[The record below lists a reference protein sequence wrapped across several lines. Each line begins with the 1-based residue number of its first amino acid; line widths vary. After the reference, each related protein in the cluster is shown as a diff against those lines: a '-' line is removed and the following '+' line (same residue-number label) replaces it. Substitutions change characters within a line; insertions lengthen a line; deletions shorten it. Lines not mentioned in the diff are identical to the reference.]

1 MNGDVHNLAHKKSLK
16 GLVDYNK
23 DYNTSFLKKMFQS
36 STQQNIQSGGLLLQM
51 TKVVRDHNTSIEPIL
66 KTLCTLHPSYAKW
79 KRAHPHH

>member
-1 MNGDVHNLAHKKSLK
+1 MNGDVHNLAHRKSLK
-16 GLVDYNK
+16 GLVNYNK
-23 DYNTSFLKKMFQS
+23 DHNTSFLKKMFQS